1 MKKIFALLF
10 LSVLMSFAISSCG
23 GEKEEPPEDEVAM
36 EDIGRAYDDSMDT
49 EDEMSEEEGA
59 AEEQAADEPKRTDYS
74 SSPLMG
80 QVVSFNE
87 LVLNQ
92 DGVITADQAKDLVSR
107 GQLLAFKA
115 DNGKVYFLYNADG
128 SYAAK
133 KMAQYAGA
141 KVGVYGTVKK
151 VKNLNLFIVKK
162 FETVS

>member
-1 MKKIFALLF
+1 MKKLFALLF
-10 LSVLMSFAISSCG
+10 LSLMMSFAISSCG
-23 GEKEEPPEDEVAM
+23 GEKEEPQEGEPAM
-36 EDIGRAYDDSMDT
+36 EDISEAYDDT
-49 EDEMSEEEGA
+49 TAEDEVMPEEEK
-59 AEEQAADEPKRTDYS
+59 ADEPMRTDYS
-74 SSPLMG
+74 NSPLTG
-80 QVVSFNE
+80 HVVSFNE

-133 KMAQYAGA
+133 KMAQFAGT

-151 VKNLNLFIVKK
+151 MKNLNMFIVKK